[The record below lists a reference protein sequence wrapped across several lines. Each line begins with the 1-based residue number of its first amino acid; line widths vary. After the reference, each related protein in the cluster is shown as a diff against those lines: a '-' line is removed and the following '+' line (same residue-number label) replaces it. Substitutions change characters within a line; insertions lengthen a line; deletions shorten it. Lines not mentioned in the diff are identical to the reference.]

1 MKGLVFDI
9 RRFSVNDG
17 PGIRTTVFLKGCPL
31 NCLWCHNPESRNP
44 EPETM
49 TINQP
54 LEGQSYVKHETVG
67 RWMTVEE
74 VVAACQLDL
83 AFMSESG
90 GGVTISGGEPLFQP
104 DFTEKLASDISS
116 IGISVAID
124 TSGYAARRILDRL
137 LPHVS
142 LWLYD
147 YKGYDPI
154 RHIENTG
161 VDNSLILENLEY
173 LISKN
178 AQVILRYPVVPGLND
193 SEVDI
198 SGLFHLLDRYKGH
211 LHEVHL
217 LPYHRLGQD
226 KLRRLN
232 IQVPQIAVKTDSEKA
247 ARIVFNALVSLPV
260 VVKIGG

>member
-1 MKGLVFDI
+1 MNGLVFDI

-31 NCLWCHNPESRNP
+31 HCLWCHNPESRNP
-44 EPETM
+44 EPEVM

-54 LEGQSYVKHETVG
+54 LDGQLYVKHETVG
-67 RWMTVEE
+67 RYMTVEE
-74 VVAACQLDL
+74 VVGACQRDL

-104 DFTEKLASDISS
+104 EFTEKLARDISS

-124 TSGYAARRILDRL
+124 TSGYAPGRILDRL
-137 LPHVS
+137 LPYVT
-142 LWLYD
+142 LWLFD
-147 YKGYDPI
+147 YKGYDPE
-154 RHIENTG
+154 RHLENTG
-161 VDNSLILENLEY
+161 VENSLILENLEY

-178 AQVILRYPVVPGLND
+178 AHVILRYPVVPGFND
-193 SEVDI
+193 SEMDI
-198 SGLFHLLDRYKGH
+198 SGLFHLLDKYKGQ
-211 LHEVHL
+211 LQEVHL

-232 IQVPQIAVKTDSEKA
+232 VQVPQIAVQTDSEMA
-247 ARIVFNALVSLPV
+247 ARIIFNALVSLPV